1 MKKVLLILF
10 AACYLI
16 YGQNTNSSITNENIK
31 DSEDYQLA
39 QRYRE
44 LAIEAHNAGDYNQS
58 IEFSKQSKEYSDKVI
73 AKFGVYGLVLNAQRY
88 AERNLALLKGVG
100 GDTNESS
107 ISLYENSVM
116 DYEAGNTIF
125 DAATNDT
132 DYSNSITKY
141 TDSSLK
147 SKLGYDLVSIGLR
160 RDYLINE
167 GAITN
172 ADSNDNNI
180 LDLRDKAVAYSKEN
194 NYNDASS
201 NASQA
206 LNILDMLEAPIVYAK
221 AQESLNKAKEDGYNE
236 TKMTNYN
243 QASTTLMFAK
253 QSLDNEDF
261 SNSLFNSKLVIE
273 MVNAMYNGT
282 DYNNEEITI
291 VETSGILFPKYYKV
305 QYRKVGT
312 DSLWRI
318 ASYDFIYGDGN
329 LWRKIYEANKDKIK
343 DPNIIIGGQILLIPS
358 LKGET
363 RDGTYD
369 SNKQY
374 GNIKDIK

>member
-1 MKKVLLILF
+1 M
-10 AACYLI
+10 
-16 YGQNTNSSITNENIK
+16 
-31 DSEDYQLA
+31 
-39 QRYRE
+39 
-44 LAIEAHNAGDYNQS
+44 
-58 IEFSKQSKEYSDKVI
+58 
-73 AKFGVYGLVLNAQRY
+73 NAQRY

-107 ISLYENSVM
+107 IYLYEGSVM

-125 DAATNDT
+125 NAATNDT

-172 ADSNDNNI
+172 ADSNDNKI
-180 LDLRDKAVAYSKEN
+180 LNLRYNAVMFSKAKD
-194 NYNDASS
+194 YNSSIS
-201 NASQA
+201 NANEA
-206 LNILDMLEAPIVYAK
+206 INILDMLEAPIAYAK
-221 AQESLNKAKEDGYNE
+221 AQEALNKAKEDGYNE

-243 QASTTLMFAK
+243 QASTTLIFAK
-253 QSLDNEDF
+253 QALDGEDF

-273 MVNAMYNGT
+273 MVNAMYNGA
-282 DYNNEEITI
+282 DYNQETTI
-291 VETSGILFPKYYKV
+291 VETTGVLFPKYYKV

-312 DSLWRI
+312 DSLWKI

-329 LWRKIYEANKDKIK
+329 LWKKIYEANKDKIK
-343 DPNIIIGGQILLIPS
+343 DPNIIINGQILLIPS

-369 SNKQY
+369 SNNEY

>member
-16 YGQNTNSSITNENIK
+16 YGQDINNNSITNENIK

-58 IEFSKQSKEYSDKVI
+58 IEFSRQSKEYSDKVI

-107 ISLYENSVM
+107 INLYEGSVM

-172 ADSNDNNI
+172 ADSNDNTI
-180 LDLRDKAVAYSKEN
+180 LDLRDKAVAYSKED

-206 LNILDMLEAPIVYAK
+206 INILDMLEAPFIYAK

-243 QASTTLMFAK
+243 QASTTLTFAK
-253 QSLDNEDF
+253 QALDNEDF

-282 DYNNEEITI
+282 DYSENITI
-291 VETSGILFPKYYKV
+291 VETTGVSFPKYYKV

-343 DPNIIIGGQILLIPS
+343 NPNIIIGGQILLIPS

>member
-1 MKKVLLILF
+1 
-10 AACYLI
+10 
-16 YGQNTNSSITNENIK
+16 
-31 DSEDYQLA
+31 
-39 QRYRE
+39 
-44 LAIEAHNAGDYNQS
+44 
-58 IEFSKQSKEYSDKVI
+58 
-73 AKFGVYGLVLNAQRY
+73 
-88 AERNLALLKGVG
+88 
-100 GDTNESS
+100 
-107 ISLYENSVM
+107 M
-116 DYEAGNTIF
+116 DYESGNTIF
-125 DAATNDT
+125 NAATNDT

-172 ADSNDNNI
+172 ADSNDNKI
-180 LDLRDKAVAYSKEN
+180 LNLRYNAVMFSKAKD
-194 NYNDASS
+194 YNSSIS
-201 NASQA
+201 NANEA
-206 LNILDMLEAPIVYAK
+206 INILDMLEAPIAYAK
-221 AQESLNKAKEDGYNE
+221 AQEALNKAKEDGYNE

-243 QASTTLMFAK
+243 QASTTLIFAK
-253 QSLDNEDF
+253 QALDGEDF

-273 MVNAMYNGT
+273 MVNAMYNGA
-282 DYNNEEITI
+282 DYNQETTI
-291 VETSGILFPKYYKV
+291 VETTGVLFPKYYKV

-312 DSLWRI
+312 DSLWKI

-329 LWRKIYEANKDKIK
+329 LWKKIYEANKDKIK
-343 DPNIIIGGQILLIPS
+343 DPNIIINGQILLIPS

-369 SNKQY
+369 SNNEY

>member
-16 YGQNTNSSITNENIK
+16 YGQDTNANITNENIK

-44 LAIEAHNAGDYNQS
+44 LAIEAHNAGDYTQS
-58 IEFSKQSKEYSDKVI
+58 IEFSRQSKEYSDKVI

-107 ISLYENSVM
+107 IYLYEESIM

-125 DAATNDT
+125 NAATNDT

-172 ADSNDNNI
+172 ADSNDNKI
-180 LDLRDKAVAYSKEN
+180 LNLRYNAVMFSKAKD
-194 NYNDASS
+194 YNSSIS
-201 NASQA
+201 NANEA
-206 LNILDMLEAPIVYAK
+206 INILDMLEAPIAYAK
-221 AQESLNKAKEDGYNE
+221 AQKALNKAKEDGYNE

-243 QASTTLMFAK
+243 QASTTLIFAK
-253 QSLDNEDF
+253 QALDGEDF

-273 MVNAMYNGT
+273 MVNAMYNGA
-282 DYNNEEITI
+282 DYNQETTI
-291 VETSGILFPKYYKV
+291 VETTGVLFPKYYKV

-312 DSLWRI
+312 DSLWKI

-329 LWRKIYEANKDKIK
+329 LWKKIYEANKDKIK
-343 DPNIIIGGQILLIPS
+343 DPNIIINGQILLIPS

-369 SNKQY
+369 SNNEY

>member
-16 YGQNTNSSITNENIK
+16 YGQDINITNENIK

-44 LAIEAHNAGDYNQS
+44 LAIEAHNAGDYTQS
-58 IEFSKQSKEYSDKVI
+58 VEFSKQSKEYSDKVI

-107 ISLYENSVM
+107 ISLYEDSVM
-116 DYEAGNTIF
+116 DYESGNTIF
-125 DAATNDT
+125 NAATNDT

-172 ADSNDNNI
+172 ADSNDNKI
-180 LDLRDKAVAYSKEN
+180 LNLRYNAVMFSKAKD
-194 NYNDASS
+194 YNSSIS
-201 NASQA
+201 NANEA
-206 LNILDMLEAPIVYAK
+206 INILDMLEAPIAYAK
-221 AQESLNKAKEDGYNE
+221 AQEALNKAKEDGYNE

-243 QASTTLMFAK
+243 QASTTLIFAK
-253 QSLDNEDF
+253 QALDGEDF

-273 MVNAMYNGT
+273 MVNAMYNGA
-282 DYNNEEITI
+282 DYNQETTI
-291 VETSGILFPKYYKV
+291 VETTGVLFPKYYKV

-312 DSLWRI
+312 DSLWKI

-329 LWRKIYEANKDKIK
+329 LWKKIYEANKDKIK
-343 DPNIIIGGQILLIPS
+343 DPNIIINGQILLIPS

-369 SNKQY
+369 SNNEY

>member
-1 MKKVLLILF
+1 MKKVLLIFL

-16 YGQNTNSSITNENIK
+16 YGQETNITNENIK

-58 IEFSKQSKEYSDKVI
+58 IEFSRQSKEYSDKVI

-107 ISLYENSVM
+107 IYLYEGSVM

-125 DAATNDT
+125 NAATNDT

-172 ADSNDNNI
+172 ADSNDNTI
-180 LDLRDKAVAYSKEN
+180 LDLRDKAVAYSKED

-206 LNILDMLEAPIVYAK
+206 INILDMLEAPFIYAK
-221 AQESLNKAKEDGYNE
+221 AEESLNKAKEDGYNE

-243 QASTTLMFAK
+243 QASTTLIFAK
-253 QSLDNEDF
+253 QALDGEDF

-273 MVNAMYNGT
+273 MVNAMYNGA
-282 DYNNEEITI
+282 DYNQETTI
-291 VETSGILFPKYYKV
+291 VETTGVLFPKYYKV

-312 DSLWRI
+312 DSLWKI

-329 LWRKIYEANKDKIK
+329 LWKKIYEANKDKIK
-343 DPNIIIGGQILLIPS
+343 DPNIIINGQILLIPS

-369 SNKQY
+369 SNNEY

>member
-16 YGQNTNSSITNENIK
+16 YGQDTNITNENIK

-73 AKFGVYGLVLNAQRY
+73 SKFGVYGLVLNAQRY

-107 ISLYENSVM
+107 INLYESSVM

-125 DAATNDT
+125 DVATNDA

-172 ADSNDNNI
+172 ADSNDNTI
-180 LDLRDKAVAYSKEN
+180 LDLRDKAVSYSKEN

-206 LNILDMLEAPIVYAK
+206 INILDMLEAPFIYAK
-221 AQESLNKAKEDGYNE
+221 AEESLNKAKEDGYNE

-243 QASTTLMFAK
+243 QASTTLIFAK

-261 SNSLFNSKLVIE
+261 ANSLFNSKLVIE

-282 DYNNEEITI
+282 DYNEEITI
-291 VETSGILFPKYYKV
+291 VETSGVLFPKYYKV
-305 QYRKVGT
+305 QYRKVNT

-343 DPNIIIGGQILLIPS
+343 NPNIIIGGQILLIPS

>member
-16 YGQNTNSSITNENIK
+16 YGQDINITNENIK

-44 LAIEAHNAGDYNQS
+44 LAIEAHNAGDYTQS
-58 IEFSKQSKEYSDKVI
+58 VEFSKQSKEYSDKVI

-107 ISLYENSVM
+107 ISLYEDSVM

-125 DAATNDT
+125 NAATNDT

-172 ADSNDNNI
+172 ADSNDNKI
-180 LDLRDKAVAYSKEN
+180 LNLRYNAVMFSKAKD
-194 NYNDASS
+194 YNSSIS
-201 NASQA
+201 NANEA
-206 LNILDMLEAPIVYAK
+206 INILDMLEAPIAYAK
-221 AQESLNKAKEDGYNE
+221 AQEALNKAKEDGYNE

-243 QASTTLMFAK
+243 QASTTLIFAK
-253 QSLDNEDF
+253 QALDGEDF

-273 MVNAMYNGT
+273 MVNAMYNGA
-282 DYNNEEITI
+282 DYNQETTI
-291 VETSGILFPKYYKV
+291 VETTGVLFPKYYKV

-312 DSLWRI
+312 DSLWKI

-329 LWRKIYEANKDKIK
+329 LWKKIYEANKDKIK
-343 DPNIIIGGQILLIPS
+343 DPNIIINGQILLIPS

-369 SNKQY
+369 SNNEY

>member
-16 YGQNTNSSITNENIK
+16 YGQDTNITNENIK

-44 LAIEAHNAGDYNQS
+44 LAIEAHNAGDYTQS
-58 IEFSKQSKEYSDKVI
+58 VEFSKQSKEYSDKVI

-100 GDTNESS
+100 GGTNESS
-107 ISLYENSVM
+107 ISLYEDSVM
-116 DYEAGNTIF
+116 DYESGNTIF
-125 DAATNDT
+125 NAATNDT

-172 ADSNDNNI
+172 ADSNDNKI
-180 LDLRDKAVAYSKEN
+180 LNLRYNAVMFSKAKDYN
-194 NYNDASS
+194 NSIS
-201 NASQA
+201 NANEA
-206 LNILDMLEAPIVYAK
+206 INILDMLEAPIAYAK
-221 AQESLNKAKEDGYNE
+221 AQEALNKAKEDGYNE

-243 QASTTLMFAK
+243 QASTTLIFAK
-253 QSLDNEDF
+253 QALDGEDF

-273 MVNAMYNGT
+273 MVNAMYNGA
-282 DYNNEEITI
+282 DYNQETTI
-291 VETSGILFPKYYKV
+291 VETTGVLFPKYYKV

-312 DSLWRI
+312 DSLWKI

-329 LWRKIYEANKDKIK
+329 LWKKIYEANKDKIK
-343 DPNIIIGGQILLIPS
+343 DPNIIINGQILLIPS

-369 SNKQY
+369 SNNEY

>member
-16 YGQNTNSSITNENIK
+16 YGQDTNITNENIK

-44 LAIEAHNAGDYNQS
+44 LAIEAHNAGDYTQS
-58 IEFSKQSKEYSDKVI
+58 VEFSRQSKEYSDKVI

-107 ISLYENSVM
+107 ISLYEDSVM
-116 DYEAGNTIF
+116 DYESGNTIF
-125 DAATNDT
+125 NAATNDT

-172 ADSNDNNI
+172 ADSNDNKI
-180 LDLRDKAVAYSKEN
+180 LNLRYNAVMFSKAKD
-194 NYNDASS
+194 YNSSIS
-201 NASQA
+201 NANEA
-206 LNILDMLEAPIVYAK
+206 INILDMLEAPIAYAK
-221 AQESLNKAKEDGYNE
+221 AQEALNKAKEDGYNE

-243 QASTTLMFAK
+243 QASTTLIFAK
-253 QSLDNEDF
+253 QALDGEDF

-273 MVNAMYNGT
+273 MVNAMYNGA
-282 DYNNEEITI
+282 DYNQETTI
-291 VETSGILFPKYYKV
+291 VETTGVLFPKYYKV
-305 QYRKVGT
+305 QYRKVDT
-312 DSLWRI
+312 DSLWKI

-329 LWRKIYEANKDKIK
+329 LWKKIYEANKDKIK
-343 DPNIIIGGQILLIPS
+343 DPNIIINGQILLIPS

-369 SNKQY
+369 SNNEY

>member
-1 MKKVLLILF
+1 MKKVLLIFL

-16 YGQNTNSSITNENIK
+16 YGQETNITNENIK

-58 IEFSKQSKEYSDKVI
+58 IEFSRQSKEYSDKVI

-107 ISLYENSVM
+107 IYLYEGSVM

-125 DAATNDT
+125 NAATNDT

-172 ADSNDNNI
+172 ADSNDNKI
-180 LDLRDKAVAYSKEN
+180 LNLRYNAVMFSKAKDYN
-194 NYNDASS
+194 NSIS
-201 NASQA
+201 NANEA
-206 LNILDMLEAPIVYAK
+206 INILDMLEAPIAYAK
-221 AQESLNKAKEDGYNE
+221 AQEALNKAKEDGYNE

-243 QASTTLMFAK
+243 QASTTLIFAK
-253 QSLDNEDF
+253 QALDGEDF

-273 MVNAMYNGT
+273 MVNAMYNGA
-282 DYNNEEITI
+282 DYNQETTI
-291 VETSGILFPKYYKV
+291 VETTGVLFPKYYKV

-312 DSLWRI
+312 DSLWKI

-329 LWRKIYEANKDKIK
+329 LWKKIYEANKDKIK
-343 DPNIIIGGQILLIPS
+343 DPNIIINGQILLIPS

-369 SNKQY
+369 SNNEY

>member
-16 YGQNTNSSITNENIK
+16 YGQDTNITNENIK

-44 LAIEAHNAGDYNQS
+44 LAIEAHNAGDYTQS
-58 IEFSKQSKEYSDKVI
+58 VEFSRQSKEYSDKVI

-107 ISLYENSVM
+107 ISLYEDSVM

-125 DAATNDT
+125 NAATNDT

-172 ADSNDNNI
+172 ADSNDNKI
-180 LDLRDKAVAYSKEN
+180 LNLRYNAVMFSKAKD
-194 NYNDASS
+194 YNSSIS
-201 NASQA
+201 NANEA
-206 LNILDMLEAPIVYAK
+206 INILDMLEAPIAYAK
-221 AQESLNKAKEDGYNE
+221 AQEALNKAKEDGYNE

-243 QASTTLMFAK
+243 QASTTLIFAK
-253 QSLDNEDF
+253 QALDGEDF

-273 MVNAMYNGT
+273 MVNAMYNGA
-282 DYNNEEITI
+282 DYNQETTI
-291 VETSGILFPKYYKV
+291 VETTGELFPKYYKV

-312 DSLWRI
+312 DSLWKI

-329 LWRKIYEANKDKIK
+329 LWKKIYEANKDKIK
-343 DPNIIIGGQILLIPS
+343 DPNIIINGQILLIPS

-369 SNKQY
+369 PNNEY

>member
-16 YGQNTNSSITNENIK
+16 YGQDTNITNENIK

-107 ISLYENSVM
+107 INLYESSVM

-125 DAATNDT
+125 DAATNDA

-172 ADSNDNNI
+172 ADSNDNTI
-180 LDLRDKAVAYSKEN
+180 LDLRDKAVSYSKEN

-201 NASQA
+201 NVSQA
-206 LNILDMLEAPIVYAK
+206 INILDMLEAPIAYAK

-243 QASTTLMFAK
+243 QASTTLIFAK

-261 SNSLFNSKLVIE
+261 ANSLFNSKLVIE

-282 DYNNEEITI
+282 DYNEEITI
-291 VETSGILFPKYYKV
+291 VETSGVLFPKYYKV
-305 QYRKVGT
+305 QYRKVNT
-312 DSLWRI
+312 DSLWKI

-343 DPNIIIGGQILLIPS
+343 NPNIIIGGQILLIPS

>member
-1 MKKVLLILF
+1 MKKVLLIFL

-16 YGQNTNSSITNENIK
+16 YGQETNITNENIK

-58 IEFSKQSKEYSDKVI
+58 IEFSRQSKEYSDKVI
-73 AKFGVYGLVLNAQRY
+73 AKFGVCGLVLNAQRY

-107 ISLYENSVM
+107 INLYEGSVM

-172 ADSNDNNI
+172 ADSNDNTI

-206 LNILDMLEAPIVYAK
+206 INILDMLEAPIAYAK

-253 QSLDNEDF
+253 QALDDEDF

-273 MVNAMYNGT
+273 MVNAMYNGA
-282 DYNNEEITI
+282 DYNQETTI
-291 VETSGILFPKYYKV
+291 VETTGVLFPKYYKV
-305 QYRKVGT
+305 QYRKVDT
-312 DSLWRI
+312 DSLWKI

>member
-16 YGQNTNSSITNENIK
+16 YGQDTNANITNENIK

-44 LAIEAHNAGDYNQS
+44 LAIEAHNAGDYTQS
-58 IEFSKQSKEYSDKVI
+58 IEFSRQSKEYSDKVI

-107 ISLYENSVM
+107 IYLYEESIM

-125 DAATNDT
+125 NAATNDT

-172 ADSNDNNI
+172 ADSNDNKI
-180 LDLRDKAVAYSKEN
+180 LNLRYNAVMLSKAKD
-194 NYNDASS
+194 YNSSIS
-201 NASQA
+201 NANEA
-206 LNILDMLEAPIVYAK
+206 INILDMLEAPIAYAK
-221 AQESLNKAKEDGYNE
+221 AEESLNKAKEDGYNE

-243 QASTTLMFAK
+243 QASTTLIFAK
-253 QSLDNEDF
+253 QALDGEDF

-273 MVNAMYNGT
+273 MVNAMYNGA
-282 DYNNEEITI
+282 DYNQETTI
-291 VETSGILFPKYYKV
+291 VETTGVLFPKYYKV

-312 DSLWRI
+312 DSLWKI

-329 LWRKIYEANKDKIK
+329 LWKKIYEANKDKIK
-343 DPNIIIGGQILLIPS
+343 DPNIIINGQILLIPS

-369 SNKQY
+369 SNNEY

>member
-16 YGQNTNSSITNENIK
+16 YGQDTNITNENIK

-44 LAIEAHNAGDYNQS
+44 LAIEAHNAGDYTQS
-58 IEFSKQSKEYSDKVI
+58 VEFSRQSKEYSDKVI

-107 ISLYENSVM
+107 ISLYEDSVM

-125 DAATNDT
+125 NAATNDT

-172 ADSNDNNI
+172 ADSNDNKI
-180 LDLRDKAVAYSKEN
+180 LNLRYNAVMFSKAEDYN
-194 NYNDASS
+194 NSIS
-201 NASQA
+201 NANEA
-206 LNILDMLEAPIVYAK
+206 INILDMLEAPIAYAK
-221 AQESLNKAKEDGYNE
+221 AQEALNKAKEDGYNE

-243 QASTTLMFAK
+243 QASTTLIFAK
-253 QSLDNEDF
+253 QALDGEDF

-273 MVNAMYNGT
+273 MVNAMYNGA
-282 DYNNEEITI
+282 DYNQETTI
-291 VETSGILFPKYYKV
+291 VETTGVLFPKYYKV

-312 DSLWRI
+312 DSLWKI

-329 LWRKIYEANKDKIK
+329 LWKKIYEANKDKIK
-343 DPNIIIGGQILLIPS
+343 DPNIIINGQILLIPS

-369 SNKQY
+369 SNNEY

>member
-16 YGQNTNSSITNENIK
+16 YGQDTNITNENIK

-44 LAIEAHNAGDYNQS
+44 LAIEAHNAGDYTQS
-58 IEFSKQSKEYSDKVI
+58 VEFSKQSKEYSDKVI

-107 ISLYENSVM
+107 ISLYEDSVM
-116 DYEAGNTIF
+116 DYESGNTIF
-125 DAATNDT
+125 NAATNDT

-141 TDSSLK
+141 TGSSLK

-172 ADSNDNNI
+172 ADSNDNKI
-180 LDLRDKAVAYSKEN
+180 LNLRYNAVMFSKAKD
-194 NYNDASS
+194 YNSSIS
-201 NASQA
+201 NANEA
-206 LNILDMLEAPIVYAK
+206 INILDMLEAPIAYAK
-221 AQESLNKAKEDGYNE
+221 AQEALNKAKEDGYNE

-243 QASTTLMFAK
+243 QASTTLIFAK
-253 QSLDNEDF
+253 QALDGEDF

-273 MVNAMYNGT
+273 MVNAMYNGA
-282 DYNNEEITI
+282 DYNQETTI
-291 VETSGILFPKYYKV
+291 VETTGVLFPKYYKV

-312 DSLWRI
+312 DSLWKI

-329 LWRKIYEANKDKIK
+329 LWKKIYEANKDKIK
-343 DPNIIIGGQILLIPS
+343 DPNIIINGQILLIPS
-358 LKGET
+358 LKCET

-369 SNKQY
+369 SNNEY

>member
-16 YGQNTNSSITNENIK
+16 YGQDTNITNENIK

-44 LAIEAHNAGDYNQS
+44 LAIEAHNAGDYTQS
-58 IEFSKQSKEYSDKVI
+58 VEFSKQSKEYSDKVI

-107 ISLYENSVM
+107 ISLYEDSVM
-116 DYEAGNTIF
+116 DYESGNTIF
-125 DAATNDT
+125 NAATNDT

-172 ADSNDNNI
+172 ADSNDNKI
-180 LDLRDKAVAYSKEN
+180 LNLRYNAVMFSKAKD
-194 NYNDASS
+194 YNSSIS
-201 NASQA
+201 NANEA
-206 LNILDMLEAPIVYAK
+206 INILDMLEAPIAYAK
-221 AQESLNKAKEDGYNE
+221 AQEALNKAKEDGYNE

-243 QASTTLMFAK
+243 QASTTLIFAK
-253 QSLDNEDF
+253 QALDGEDF

-273 MVNAMYNGT
+273 MVNAMYNGA
-282 DYNNEEITI
+282 DYNQETTI
-291 VETSGILFPKYYKV
+291 VETTGVLFPKYYKV

-312 DSLWRI
+312 DSLWKI

-329 LWRKIYEANKDKIK
+329 LWKKIYEANKDKIK
-343 DPNIIIGGQILLIPS
+343 DPNIIINGQILLIHS

-369 SNKQY
+369 SNNEY

>member
-16 YGQNTNSSITNENIK
+16 YGQDTNITNENIK

-44 LAIEAHNAGDYNQS
+44 LAIEAHNAGDYTQS
-58 IEFSKQSKEYSDKVI
+58 VEFSKQSKEYSDKVI

-107 ISLYENSVM
+107 ISLYEDSVM

-125 DAATNDT
+125 NAATNDT

-172 ADSNDNNI
+172 ADSNDNKI
-180 LDLRDKAVAYSKEN
+180 LNLRYNAVMFSKAKD
-194 NYNDASS
+194 YNSSIS
-201 NASQA
+201 NANEA
-206 LNILDMLEAPIVYAK
+206 INILDMLEAPIAYAK
-221 AQESLNKAKEDGYNE
+221 AQEALNKAKEDGYNE

-243 QASTTLMFAK
+243 QASTTLIFAK
-253 QSLDNEDF
+253 QALDGEDF

-273 MVNAMYNGT
+273 MVNAMYNGA
-282 DYNNEEITI
+282 DYNQETTI
-291 VETSGILFPKYYKV
+291 VETTGVLFPKYYKV

-312 DSLWRI
+312 DSLWKI

-329 LWRKIYEANKDKIK
+329 LWKKIYEANKDKIK
-343 DPNIIIGGQILLIPS
+343 DPNIIINGQILLIPS

-369 SNKQY
+369 SNNEY
-374 GNIKDIK
+374 DNIKDIK

>member
-16 YGQNTNSSITNENIK
+16 YGQDTNITNENIK

-44 LAIEAHNAGDYNQS
+44 LAIEAHNAGDYTQS
-58 IEFSKQSKEYSDKVI
+58 VEFSRQSKEYSDKVI

-107 ISLYENSVM
+107 ISLYEDSVM

-125 DAATNDT
+125 NAATNDT

-172 ADSNDNNI
+172 ADSNDNKI
-180 LDLRDKAVAYSKEN
+180 LNLRYNAVMFSKAKD
-194 NYNDASS
+194 YNSSIS
-201 NASQA
+201 NANEA
-206 LNILDMLEAPIVYAK
+206 INILDMLEAPIAYAK
-221 AQESLNKAKEDGYNE
+221 AQEALNKAKEDGYNE

-243 QASTTLMFAK
+243 QASTTLIFAK
-253 QSLDNEDF
+253 QALDGEDF

-273 MVNAMYNGT
+273 MVNAMYNGA
-282 DYNNEEITI
+282 DYNQETTI
-291 VETSGILFPKYYKV
+291 VETTGVLFPKYYKV

-312 DSLWRI
+312 DSLWKI

-329 LWRKIYEANKDKIK
+329 LWKKIYEANKDKIK
-343 DPNIIIGGQILLIPS
+343 DPNIIINGQILLIPN

-369 SNKQY
+369 SNNEY

>member
-1 MKKVLLILF
+1 M
-10 AACYLI
+10 
-16 YGQNTNSSITNENIK
+16 
-31 DSEDYQLA
+31 
-39 QRYRE
+39 
-44 LAIEAHNAGDYNQS
+44 
-58 IEFSKQSKEYSDKVI
+58 
-73 AKFGVYGLVLNAQRY
+73 
-88 AERNLALLKGVG
+88 
-100 GDTNESS
+100 
-107 ISLYENSVM
+107 
-116 DYEAGNTIF
+116 
-125 DAATNDT
+125 
-132 DYSNSITKY
+132 
-141 TDSSLK
+141 
-147 SKLGYDLVSIGLR
+147 VSIGLR

-167 GAITN
+167 GVITN

-180 LDLRDKAVAYSKEN
+180 LDLRDKAVSYSKEN

-206 LNILDMLEAPIVYAK
+206 INILDMLEAPIAYAK
-221 AQESLNKAKEDGYNE
+221 AEESLNKAKEDGYNE

-243 QASTTLMFAK
+243 QASTTLIFAK
-253 QSLDNEDF
+253 QALDNKDF
-261 SNSLFNSKLVIE
+261 SNSLFNSKMVIE

-291 VETSGILFPKYYKV
+291 VETSGVLFPQYYKV

-343 DPNIIIGGQILLIPS
+343 DPNVIIGGQILLIPS